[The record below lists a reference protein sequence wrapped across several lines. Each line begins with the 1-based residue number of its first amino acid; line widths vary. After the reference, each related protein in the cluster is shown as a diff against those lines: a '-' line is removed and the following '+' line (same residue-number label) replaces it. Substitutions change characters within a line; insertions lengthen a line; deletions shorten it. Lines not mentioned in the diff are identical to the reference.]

1 MVLRC
6 VVVDCGGVTHPD
18 SGLKEAVR
26 RRVPSEI
33 SDDAAKAA
41 KAAWNAVKENPA
53 VTKDSFWQMV
63 CESSGLDPSSV
74 KEADADICGTLR
86 SHYSETLEVLK
97 IARDEGIVLGV
108 ISNHLGFWFHEEC
121 AAPCGLRDLVA
132 PELLLVSSEVG
143 CSKPGNRIFELFL
156 ERLHTQHPGLTAAD
170 CIFVD
175 DKVENV
181 TAARALGF
189 QGLCFNAK
197 TAAPGA
203 LAEDL
208 KKAGVPL
215 P

>member
-1 MVLRC
+1 MLQRLPKQL
-6 VVVDCGGVTHPD
+6 GMLSRRTQQSPRTP
-18 SGLKEAVR
+18 SGRWFVNQAVWTR
-26 RRVPSEI
+26 LPRKKLMLTYVAP
-33 SDDAAKAA
+33 
-41 KAAWNAVKENPA
+41 
-53 VTKDSFWQMV
+53 
-63 CESSGLDPSSV
+63 C
-74 KEADADICGTLR
+74 
-86 SHYSETLEVLK
+86 
-97 IARDEGIVLGV
+97 EGIVLGV

-121 AAPCGLRDLVA
+121 ATPCGLRDLVS

-156 ERLHTQHPGLTAAD
+156 ERLHVQHPGLTAAD

-175 DKVENV
+175 DKVDNV
-181 TAARALGF
+181 TAAQALGF